1 MSPQQVQS
9 LAHAALIDMQ
19 KVSPTSSMPDL
30 VNLAKLGN
38 YGRSPSNCHRELL
51 ALVEP
56 KVKLPEPY
64 RQRLPFKEPLGDSE
78 QAFFLPHEL
87 FSKIFT
93 EYPEQ
98 FKASLVPSQDS
109 LAEFWSQMEQN
120 PQWEGHELRSRP
132 GFERLCVPLGIHG
145 DDVPI
150 TGIGKGWNSKMTI
163 FSLFSLVAVE
173 QKTREKMLLLYAVFE
188 RIRVSRPGCNTL
200 HSFFRLLAWSL
211 YWLFQGA
218 TITGDTAYSDFR
230 PTAKWR
236 ETCWTA
242 AAWRS
247 WNNRSRV
254 PLFSLSY
261 TSCHT
266 ISLDFM
272 HIKYLGVDQHI
283 FGAVLELLTTIML
296 PKSAEENLKDVWA
309 ALQNAY
315 RVLHTPPSARYRYLT
330 KLSMFIR
337 AGYAKLRGK
346 ASEVRHLGRA
356 LSRVFDDFMNDALQI
371 HRDISRMLHFNIE
384 MENILEQNRAKYA
397 LPEEE

>member
-1 MSPQQVQS
+1 M
-9 LAHAALIDMQ
+9 
-19 KVSPTSSMPDL
+19 
-30 VNLAKLGN
+30 
-38 YGRSPSNCHRELL
+38 
-51 ALVEP
+51 
-56 KVKLPEPY
+56 
-64 RQRLPFKEPLGDSE
+64 
-78 QAFFLPHEL
+78 
-87 FSKIFT
+87 
-93 EYPEQ
+93 
-98 FKASLVPSQDS
+98 
-109 LAEFWSQMEQN
+109 
-120 PQWEGHELRSRP
+120 
-132 GFERLCVPLGIHG
+132 
-145 DDVPI
+145 
-150 TGIGKGWNSKMTI
+150 
-163 FSLFSLVAVE
+163 
-173 QKTREKMLLLYAVFE
+173 
-188 RIRVSRPGCNTL
+188 
-200 HSFFRLLAWSL
+200 
-211 YWLFQGA
+211 
-218 TITGDTAYSDFR
+218 
-230 PTAKWR
+230 
-236 ETCWTA
+236 
-242 AAWRS
+242 
-247 WNNRSRV
+247 

-330 KLSMFIR
+330 KLTMFIR

-397 LPEEE
+397 LPEEEATRFARSCDAMLLLQERIARHFAISGSQLFNLTSKSHMLQHLGILARAINPRLTWCWSGEDFMQQTQALAQSAVRGVRATDVMTKMARKYRVGLHLKFAEAA

>member
-1 MSPQQVQS
+1 M
-9 LAHAALIDMQ
+9 
-19 KVSPTSSMPDL
+19 
-30 VNLAKLGN
+30 
-38 YGRSPSNCHRELL
+38 
-51 ALVEP
+51 
-56 KVKLPEPY
+56 
-64 RQRLPFKEPLGDSE
+64 
-78 QAFFLPHEL
+78 
-87 FSKIFT
+87 
-93 EYPEQ
+93 
-98 FKASLVPSQDS
+98 
-109 LAEFWSQMEQN
+109 
-120 PQWEGHELRSRP
+120 
-132 GFERLCVPLGIHG
+132 
-145 DDVPI
+145 
-150 TGIGKGWNSKMTI
+150 
-163 FSLFSLVAVE
+163 
-173 QKTREKMLLLYAVFE
+173 
-188 RIRVSRPGCNTL
+188 
-200 HSFFRLLAWSL
+200 
-211 YWLFQGA
+211 
-218 TITGDTAYSDFR
+218 
-230 PTAKWR
+230 
-236 ETCWTA
+236 
-242 AAWRS
+242 
-247 WNNRSRV
+247 

-330 KLSMFIR
+330 KLTMFIR

-397 LPEEE
+397 LPEEEATRFARSCDAMLLLQERIARHVAILGILARAINPRLTWCWSGEDFMQQTQALAQSAVRGVRATDVMTKMARKYRVGLHLKFAEAA